1 MGQFPSLS
9 HSSLSPSLQ
18 EAPLLLR
25 TRDRIFSLFFLFFF
39 LRDRLQAIISG
50 RENVYVNI
58 LCVDELEYRGIGKL
72 KDVGL
77 KRGQLAIRLR

>member
-1 MGQFPSLS
+1 MGQFPFLS
-9 HSSLSPSLQ
+9 HSSLSPSLR

-25 TRDRIFSLFFLFFF
+25 TRDRIFSLFFLFF